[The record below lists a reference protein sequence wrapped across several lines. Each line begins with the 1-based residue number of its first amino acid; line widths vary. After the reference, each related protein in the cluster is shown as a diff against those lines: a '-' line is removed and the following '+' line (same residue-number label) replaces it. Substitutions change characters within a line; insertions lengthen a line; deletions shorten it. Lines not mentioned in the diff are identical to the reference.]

1 MSGLSDK
8 EIAQKMTLSTDTVRT
23 YWKRIRRK
31 VGGANR
37 SEIIA
42 LMARQGMQDEL
53 EAKQS
58 QYDELMTEVSRRRSV
73 EETLRIYRI
82 AFDRACIGQ
91 MIVSVD
97 DNRIRSAN
105 YKLGKMLGYNEV
117 ELLGHSWID
126 FIESEAALSV
136 SGELAKIDRSGETH
150 FRCQHK
156 RKDGSIVEVDVC
168 AYGDRSDEGTANYR
182 IVNLVELL

>member
-42 LMARQGMQDEL
+42 LMARQGIQDEL

-58 QYDELMTEVSRRRSV
+58 QYDELIIEVSRRRTV
-73 EETLRIYRI
+73 EETLRVYRI
-82 AFDRACIGQ
+82 AFDYASIGQ
-91 MIVSVD
+91 MIISAE
-97 DNRIRSAN
+97 DNRIRNAN
-105 YKLGKMLGYNEV
+105 FKLGRMLGYNEV

-126 FIESEAALSV
+126 FIDSEAASAIPR
-136 SGELAKIDRSGETH
+136 ELARADSTGEVT
-150 FRCQHK
+150 FRCTHK
-156 RKDGSIVEVDVC
+156 RKDGSNLEVEVY
-168 AYGDRSDEGTANYR
+168 AFSDKSGNGPPAYR
-182 IVNLVELL
+182 IVNLIELV